1 MDSIEEKISA
11 LFDGEL
17 GDKET
22 DQVLLM
28 IENDINLQNKL
39 SKYAL
44 MTAAMKQQK
53 NNVQLISS
61 SRSDRKFNFWISNSI
76 TAAATVLITFFVI
89 NQFDLNRMGEDLSA
103 KNQINIAVNSKEAK
117 DIANRAEE
125 NLVDH
130 VMQVINNQQNDNI
143 ASYNVDLRNVG
154 YTRSS
159 PNSTTYN
166 KGSKNFVLRIEKKNL
181 GIKKVRNWRHKDK
194 MIHIVPMQD
203 GRVITLYGNIDQKS
217 ALEIANSIKIK

>member
-1 MDSIEEKISA
+1 MDNIEEKISA
-11 LFDGEL
+11 LYDGEL
-17 GDKET
+17 SDTEANE
-22 DQVLLM
+22 VLLM
-28 IENDINLQNKL
+28 IENDIDLQNKL

-117 DIANRAEE
+117 DTASRAEE

-130 VMQVINNQQNDNI
+130 IMQVINNQQNDNTTL
-143 ASYNVDLRNVG
+143 YNVDLRNVG
-154 YTRSS
+154 YTRTS
-159 PNSTTYN
+159 PNSRTYN
-166 KGSKNFVLRIEKKNL
+166 KGNKNFVLRIEKKNL
-181 GIKKVRNWRHKDK
+181 GIKKVRNWQHKDK
-194 MIHIVPMQD
+194 MIYVVPMQD
-203 GRVITLYGNIDQKS
+203 GRVLTLYGNIDQKS
-217 ALEIANSIKIK
+217 ALEIANSINIK

>member
-1 MDSIEEKISA
+1 MDSIEKKISA

-28 IENDINLQNKL
+28 IENDVNLQNKL

-44 MTAAMKQQK
+44 MSSAMRQQK
-53 NNVQLISS
+53 NNVQSITSS
-61 SRSDRKFNFWISNSI
+61 WSSKKFNFWVSNSI
-76 TAAATVLITFFVI
+76 TAAAAVLITFFAI
-89 NQFDLNRMGEDLSA
+89 NQFDLNRMGEDIAA

-130 VMQVINNQQNDNI
+130 VMQVINNQPNDNMT
-143 ASYNVDLRNVG
+143 SYNVDLRNVG
-154 YTRSS
+154 YTRTS
-159 PNSTTYN
+159 PNSRTYN
-166 KGSKNFVLRIEKKNL
+166 KGNKNFVLRIEKKNL
-181 GIKKVRNWRHKDK
+181 GIKKVRNWQHKDK
-194 MIHIVPMQD
+194 MIYVVPMQD

>member
-11 LFDGEL
+11 LYDGEL
-17 GDKET
+17 SDKET
-22 DQVLLM
+22 DEVLLM
-28 IENDINLQNKL
+28 IENDINLQNIL

-44 MTAAMKQQK
+44 MSSAMWQQK
-53 NNVQLISS
+53 NNVQSILSS
-61 SRSDRKFNFWISNSI
+61 KRSKKFNFWVSNSI
-76 TAAATVLITFFVI
+76 TAAATVFITFFVI

-130 VMQVINNQQNDNI
+130 VMQVINNQPNDNI
-143 ASYNVDLRNVG
+143 TSYNIDLRNVG
-154 YTRSS
+154 YTRTS
-159 PNSTTYN
+159 PNSRTYN
-166 KGSKNFVLRIEKKNL
+166 KGNKNFVLRIEKNNL
-181 GIKKVRNWRHKDK
+181 GIKNVRNWQHKDK
-194 MIHIVPMQD
+194 TIYVVPMQD

>member
-1 MDSIEEKISA
+1 MDNIEEKISA
-11 LFDGEL
+11 LYDGEL
-17 GDKET
+17 SDTEANE
-22 DQVLLM
+22 VLLM
-28 IENDINLQNKL
+28 IENDIDLQNKL

-117 DIANRAEE
+117 DTASRAEE

-130 VMQVINNQQNDNI
+130 IMQVINNQQNDNTTL
-143 ASYNVDLRNVG
+143 YNVDLRNVG
-154 YTRSS
+154 FTRNS
-159 PNSTTYN
+159 PNSRTYN
-166 KGSKNFVLRIEKKNL
+166 KGNKNFVLHIEKKNL
-181 GIKKVRNWRHKDK
+181 GIKKVRNWQHKDK
-194 MIHIVPMQD
+194 MIYVVPMQD
-203 GRVITLYGNIDQKS
+203 GRVLTLYGNIDQKS
-217 ALEIANSIKIK
+217 TLEIANTINIK

>member
-1 MDSIEEKISA
+1 MDNIEEKISA
-11 LFDGEL
+11 LYDGEL
-17 GDKET
+17 SDT
-22 DQVLLM
+22 DTDEALLM

-44 MTAAMKQQK
+44 MSSAMKQQK
-53 NNVQLISS
+53 NNVQSITS
-61 SRSDRKFNFWISNSI
+61 SRRSKKFNFWVSNSI
-76 TAAATVLITFFVI
+76 TAAVTVLITFFAI

-117 DIANRAEE
+117 ETASRAEE

-130 VMQVINNQQNDNI
+130 VMQIINDQKNDNMT
-143 ASYNVDLRNVG
+143 SYNIDLRNVG
-154 YTRSS
+154 YTRNS
-159 PNSTTYN
+159 PNSRTYN
-166 KGSKNFVLRIEKKNL
+166 KGNKNFVLHIEKKNL
-181 GIKKVRNWRHKDK
+181 GIKKVRNWQHNDK
-194 MIHIVPMQD
+194 MIYVVPMQD

>member
-1 MDSIEEKISA
+1 MDNIEEKISA
-11 LFDGEL
+11 LYDGEL
-17 GDKET
+17 SDT
-22 DQVLLM
+22 DTDEVLLM

-44 MTAAMKQQK
+44 MSSAMKQQK
-53 NNVQLISS
+53 NNVQSIT
-61 SRSDRKFNFWISNSI
+61 SRRGSKKFNFWVSNSI
-76 TAAATVLITFFVI
+76 TAAATVLITFFAI

-117 DIANRAEE
+117 ETASRAEE

-130 VMQVINNQQNDNI
+130 VMQIINNQKNDNMT
-143 ASYNVDLRNVG
+143 SYNIDLRNVG
-154 YTRSS
+154 YTRNS
-159 PNSTTYN
+159 PNSRTYN
-166 KGSKNFVLRIEKKNL
+166 KGNKNFVLHIEKKNL
-181 GIKKVRNWRHKDK
+181 GIKKVRNWQHNDK
-194 MIHIVPMQD
+194 MIYVVPMQD

>member
-1 MDSIEEKISA
+1 MDNIEEKISA
-11 LFDGEL
+11 LYDGEL
-17 GDKET
+17 SDTEANE
-22 DQVLLM
+22 VLLM

-117 DIANRAEE
+117 DTASRAEE

-130 VMQVINNQQNDNI
+130 VMQVINNEQNNNI

-154 YTRSS
+154 YTRNS
-159 PNSTTYN
+159 PNSRTYN
-166 KGSKNFVLRIEKKNL
+166 KGNKNFVLHIEKKNL
-181 GIKKVRNWRHKDK
+181 GIKKVRNWQHQDK
-194 MIHIVPMQD
+194 MIYIVPMQD

-217 ALEIANSIKIK
+217 ALEIANTINI

>member
-1 MDSIEEKISA
+1 MDNIEEKISA
-11 LFDGEL
+11 LYDGEL
-17 GDKET
+17 NDTEA
-22 DQVLLM
+22 DEVLLM

-117 DIANRAEE
+117 YTASRAEE

-130 VMQVINNQQNDNI
+130 IMQVINNQQNDNTTL
-143 ASYNVDLRNVG
+143 YNVDLRNVG
-154 YTRSS
+154 FTRNS
-159 PNSTTYN
+159 PNSRTYN
-166 KGSKNFVLRIEKKNL
+166 KGNKNFVLHIEKKNL
-181 GIKKVRNWRHKDK
+181 GIKKVRNWQHNDK
-194 MIHIVPMQD
+194 MIYVVPMQD
-203 GRVITLYGNIDQKS
+203 GRVITLYGNIDQES
-217 ALEIANSIKIK
+217 ALEIANSINIK

>member
-28 IENDINLQNKL
+28 IENDVNLQNKL

-44 MTAAMKQQK
+44 MSSAMRQQK
-53 NNVQLISS
+53 NNVQSITSS
-61 SRSDRKFNFWISNSI
+61 WSSKKFNFWVSNSI
-76 TAAATVLITFFVI
+76 TAAATVLITFFAI
-89 NQFDLNRMGEDLSA
+89 NQFDLNRMGEDIAA

-130 VMQVINNQQNDNI
+130 VMRVINNQPNDNMT
-143 ASYNVDLRNVG
+143 SYNVDLRNVG
-154 YTRSS
+154 YTRTS
-159 PNSTTYN
+159 PNSRTYN
-166 KGSKNFVLRIEKKNL
+166 KGNKNFVLRIEKKNL
-181 GIKKVRNWRHKDK
+181 GIKKVRNWQHKDK
-194 MIHIVPMQD
+194 MIYVVPMQD

-217 ALEIANSIKIK
+217 ALEIANSIKN

>member
-28 IENDINLQNKL
+28 IENDANLQNKL

-44 MTAAMKQQK
+44 MSSAMRQQK
-53 NNVQLISS
+53 NNVQSITSS
-61 SRSDRKFNFWISNSI
+61 WSSKKFNFWVSNSI
-76 TAAATVLITFFVI
+76 TAAAAVLITFFAI
-89 NQFDLNRMGEDLSA
+89 NQFDLNRMGEDIAA

-130 VMQVINNQQNDNI
+130 VMQVINNQPNDNMT
-143 ASYNVDLRNVG
+143 SYNVDLRNVG
-154 YTRSS
+154 YTRTS
-159 PNSTTYN
+159 PNSRTYN
-166 KGSKNFVLRIEKKNL
+166 KGNKNFVLRIEKKNL
-181 GIKKVRNWRHKDK
+181 GIKKVRNWQHKDK
-194 MIHIVPMQD
+194 MIYVVPMQD

>member
-1 MDSIEEKISA
+1 MDNIEEKISA
-11 LFDGEL
+11 LYDGEL
-17 GDKET
+17 SESEANE
-22 DQVLLM
+22 VLLM
-28 IENDINLQNKL
+28 IENDIDLQNKL

-117 DIANRAEE
+117 DTASRAEE

-130 VMQVINNQQNDNI
+130 VMQVINNQQNDNMT
-143 ASYNVDLRNVG
+143 SYNVDLRNVG
-154 YTRSS
+154 YTRNS
-159 PNSTTYN
+159 PNSRTYN
-166 KGSKNFVLRIEKKNL
+166 KGNKNFVLHIEKKNL
-181 GIKKVRNWRHKDK
+181 GIKKVRNWQHNDK
-194 MIHIVPMQD
+194 MIYVVPMED
-203 GRVITLYGNIDQKS
+203 GRVLTLYGNIDQKS
-217 ALEIANSIKIK
+217 VIEIADSINIK

>member
-28 IENDINLQNKL
+28 IENDANLQNKL

-44 MTAAMKQQK
+44 MSSAMRQQK
-53 NNVQLISS
+53 NNVQSITSS
-61 SRSDRKFNFWISNSI
+61 WSSKKFNFWVSNSI
-76 TAAATVLITFFVI
+76 TAAAAVLITFFVI
-89 NQFDLNRMGEDLSA
+89 IQFDLNRMGEDIAA

-130 VMQVINNQQNDNI
+130 VMQVINNQPNDNMT
-143 ASYNVDLRNVG
+143 SYNVDLRNVG
-154 YTRSS
+154 YTRTS
-159 PNSTTYN
+159 PNSRTYN
-166 KGSKNFVLRIEKKNL
+166 KGNKNFVLRIEKKNL
-181 GIKKVRNWRHKDK
+181 GIKKVRNWQHKDK
-194 MIHIVPMQD
+194 MIYVVPMQD

-217 ALEIANSIKIK
+217 ALEIANSIKN

>member
-1 MDSIEEKISA
+1 MDNIEEKISA
-11 LFDGEL
+11 LYDGEL
-17 GDKET
+17 SDT
-22 DQVLLM
+22 DTDEVLLM

-44 MTAAMKQQK
+44 MSSAMKQQK
-53 NNVQLISS
+53 NNVQSITS
-61 SRSDRKFNFWISNSI
+61 SRRSKKFNFWVSNSI
-76 TAAATVLITFFVI
+76 TAAVTVLITFFAI

-117 DIANRAEE
+117 DTASRAEE

-130 VMQVINNQQNDNI
+130 VMQIINNQKNDNMT
-143 ASYNVDLRNVG
+143 SYNIDLRNVG
-154 YTRSS
+154 YTRNS
-159 PNSTTYN
+159 PNSRTYN
-166 KGSKNFVLRIEKKNL
+166 KGNKNFVLHIEKKNL
-181 GIKKVRNWRHKDK
+181 GIKKVRNWQHNDK
-194 MIHIVPMQD
+194 MIYVVPMQD